1 MSAFG
6 GTADI
11 VRTTVIPVRN
21 PTRGKR
27 RDTVS
32 QPLEKVVRV
41 LRPDVDEAGL
51 WQVIESFYVLRARA
65 EFRRAQPHYKNR

>member
-6 GTADI
+6 GMADI

-27 RDTVS
+27 RDRIS

-51 WQVIESFYVLRARA
+51 RQVIETFYVPRARA
-65 EFRRAQPHYKNR
+65 EFRRA

>member
-6 GTADI
+6 GIADI

-32 QPLEKVVRV
+32 QLLEKVVRV

-51 WQVIESFYVLRARA
+51 RQVIETFYVLRARG
-65 EFRRAQPHYKNR
+65 EFLRGQPHYKDR